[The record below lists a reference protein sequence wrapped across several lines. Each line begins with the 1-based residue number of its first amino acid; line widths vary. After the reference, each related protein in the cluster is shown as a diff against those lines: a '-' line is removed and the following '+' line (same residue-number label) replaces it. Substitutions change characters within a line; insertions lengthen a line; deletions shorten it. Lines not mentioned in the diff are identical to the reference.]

1 MPVTECFLNKN
12 QTVQLISDSTGGS
25 VDTEEIVAL
34 FSSLLFS
41 DDNERMIWIS
51 EICNVSFW
59 ERVHRT
65 LTKGLDDEVNR
76 CSSHVVLGI
85 DFLTIIK
92 TIKNI
97 SVSEGEKIANN
108 IFVNGLL
115 NGIYLFL
122 PLFFFFFIF
131 FFFILFIYF
140 EYYVE

>member
-1 MPVTECFLNKN
+1 MPATECFLNKN

-25 VDTEEIVAL
+25 VGTEEIVTL

-41 DDNERMIWIS
+41 DDNETTIWIS

-59 ERVHRT
+59 ERIHRT
-65 LTKGLDDEVNR
+65 LTKGLDDEVN
-76 CSSHVVLGI
+76 CYSNHVVLGI

-115 NGIYLFL
+115 NGIYLFFPIIFSSL
-122 PLFFFFFIF
+122 SLFFFIP
-131 FFFILFIYF
+131 FIYF